1 MYGPVAA
8 GLSVLSVLI
17 YFIVI
22 PVINYFRD
30 PKGLRKY
37 PNLHWFSG
45 ISDLPFLYYAHQGFR
60 SKVLF
65 EKHKEHPVIRIGPN
79 SLSYGDVAAIK
90 DIYGHS
96 TKCTKDLMYSELAGT
111 HFHLADVIDKPEHA
125 RKRKVLSSA
134 YAIKNL
140 EGWEHKVADMTSRMI
155 KQFDARCTTPL
166 SATQTR
172 PNPEDLNVDYRMWSN
187 LFTVQAI
194 ANIGLSEDL
203 KFLDQGSDLI
213 TAERMDG
220 TLHQVNFRQCLHA
233 TARAQSQLVWAYSW
247 YQSLVKLSKLV
258 SPKYRELWRL
268 NEDWND
274 IVYHRATQRLKKYQ
288 NGEKLDDFFAALMED
303 KNGTPNNLEWG
314 EIVAEVSIMMNAG
327 SDTTAVAMNNVMF
340 WLLKNPKAL
349 ATLRAELDSVLDE
362 DEVIAPYDKIKHL
375 PYLRACLDESMRITP
390 PTTFGLPRRT
400 PNDGAPILGDYIA
413 GNTSVSMSSYV
424 AHRNEQVFPEPEVY
438 RPERWLEEGGKE
450 LQPFFIAFSA
460 GARGCIGRN
469 ISYLEQTVLLASLL
483 HRYEFAL
490 PSPDWEPQR
499 REAFNLGSS
508 SMPLKVW
515 QRTKEY
521 SLSEKA

>member
-1 MYGPVAA
+1 MFGPAA
-8 GLSVLSVLI
+8 TGLALLSLLI

-22 PVINYFRD
+22 PTLSYFRD

-37 PNLHWFSG
+37 PNLHPLSG
-45 ISDLPFLYYAHQGFR
+45 ITDLVFLYHAHKGFR
-60 SKVLF
+60 SKALF
-65 EKHKEHPVIRIGPN
+65 DAHKKFPVVRIGPN
-79 SLSYGDVAAIK
+79 SLSYGDVRAIK

-111 HFHLADVIDKPEHA
+111 HYHLADVVDKPEHA

-155 KQFDARCTTPL
+155 EAFDARCTEPL
-166 SATQTR
+166 PTTQTR
-172 PNPEDLNVDYRMWSN
+172 PHPEDLNVDYRMWTN
-187 LFTVQAI
+187 LFTIQAI

-203 KFLDQGSDLI
+203 RFLDQGSDLV

-220 TLHQVNFRQCLHA
+220 TLHQVNYRECLHA
-233 TARAQSQLVWAYSW
+233 TAQAQSQLVWAYDW
-247 YQSLVKLSKLV
+247 YKTLIKISRVV
-258 SPKYRELWRL
+258 SRKYREMWRL
-268 NEDWND
+268 NDNWND
-274 IVYHRATQRLKKYQ
+274 IVFHRATQRLKRYRA
-288 NGEKLDDFFAALMED
+288 GEKLDDFFSALMED

-314 EIVAEVSIMMNAG
+314 EIVAEISIMMNAG
-327 SDTTAVAMNNVMF
+327 SDTTAIAMNNAMYM
-340 WLLKNPKAL
+340 LLKNPACL
-349 ATLRAELDSVLDE
+349 ATLRKEIDSVLDE
-362 DEVIAPYDKIKHL
+362 DDVVAPYDKVKHL
-375 PYLRACLDESMRITP
+375 PYLRACLDESMRIFP

-400 PNDGAPILGDYIA
+400 PEEGAPILGDYIA

-469 ISYLEQTVLLASLL
+469 ISYLEQMVLLASLL
-483 HRYEFAL
+483 HRFEFAL
-490 PSPDWEPQR
+490 PFPEWEPER
-499 REAFNLGSS
+499 RETFNLSPGP
-508 SMPLKVW
+508 MPLKVW
-515 QRTKEY
+515 KRTKEY
-521 SLSEKA
+521 SLSEKV

>member
-1 MYGPVAA
+1 MMYSLVAA
-8 GLSVLSVLI
+8 GLCVLSVLT
-17 YFIVI
+17 YFIII
-22 PVINYFRD
+22 PVIYYFHD
-30 PKGLRKY
+30 PKGLRKH
-37 PNLHWFSG
+37 PNLHPLSG
-45 ISDLPFLYYAHQGFR
+45 ISNFPFLYYAHQGFR
-60 SKVLF
+60 SKVLL
-65 EKHKEHPVIRIGPN
+65 EAHKNSPVVRIGPN
-79 SLSYGDVAAIK
+79 SLSYGDLGAIK
-90 DIYGHS
+90 DIYGHN

-155 KQFDARCTTPL
+155 KAFDARCTTPL
-166 SATQTR
+166 PATQTR
-172 PNPEDLNVDYRMWSN
+172 PFPEDLNIDYRMWSN

-233 TARAQSQLVWAYSW
+233 TARAQSQLVWAYDW
-247 YQSLVKLSKLV
+247 YQTLVKVSKLV
-258 SPKYRELWRL
+258 SPWYREMWRL

-274 IVYHRATQRLKKYQ
+274 IVYHRATQRLKRYQ
-288 NGEKLDDFFAALMED
+288 NGEKLDDFFTALMED

-314 EIVAEVSIMMNAG
+314 EIVAEISIMMNAG
-327 SDTTAVAMNNVMF
+327 SDTTAIAINNVMY
-340 WLLKNPKAL
+340 WLLKNPKCL
-349 ATLRAELDSVLDE
+349 ATLRSELDAVLDQ
-362 DEVIAPYDKIKHL
+362 DDVVAPYDKIKHL
-375 PYLRACLDESMRITP
+375 PYLRACLDESLRIYP

-400 PNDGAPILGDYIA
+400 PKEGAPILGDYVA
-413 GNTSVSMSSYV
+413 GNTSVSMTSFV

-460 GARGCIGRN
+460 GARGCN

-483 HRYEFAL
+483 HRFEFAL
-490 PSPDWEPQR
+490 PSPDWEPER
-499 REAFNLGSS
+499 RETFNLGPGP
-508 SMPLKVW
+508 MPLKVW

-521 SLSEKA
+521 SLSEKV